1 MSGNVA
7 LASSMGVLSKN
18 LSSVNHIV
26 FEGKA
31 VRAKTSRIFT
41 GGVPAHGRWIFGSS
55 HVPSTVEY
63 MHVNSILYLILGA
76 GTLVKCTEQVKET
89 SLNGRQ
95 DGLLAIIDG
104 NGSPDVPHIL
114 QSLLTSTLSDE
125 LKQSPCEE
133 NGMLY
138 LEHTFLT
145 LHRYSSICTVF
156 MMGRKPQ
163 KYNTTV
169 SYHIYFKITI
179 STGYFLRYFHES
191 DTIYSYEVHN

>member
-1 MSGNVA
+1 
-7 LASSMGVLSKN
+7 MGVLSKN
-18 LSSVNHIV
+18 LSSVSHIV

-31 VRAKTSRIFT
+31 VRAKTTRIST
-41 GGVPAHGRWIFGSS
+41 GGVPTHGRWIFGSS
-55 HVPSTVEY
+55 HVPSKIKY
-63 MHVNSILYLILGA
+63 MHVNSILYMILGTD

-104 NGSPDVPHIL
+104 SGSPDVPHIL
-114 QSLLTSTLSDE
+114 HSLLTSTLSDE
-125 LKQSPCEE
+125 LKQSPHEE

-156 MMGRKPQ
+156 MMGRIP
-163 KYNTTV
+163 
-169 SYHIYFKITI
+169 
-179 STGYFLRYFHES
+179 
-191 DTIYSYEVHN
+191 